1 MCRTATASLHGRDLS
16 YDNELVATKVWAVL
30 FAVRDRAVLAERD
43 QLGAPAP
50 MPAPGIMETLRKWQE
65 VQEQKKELAAW
76 TPRVVRVGE
85 TIPISGSADVYP
97 EGTPERHIV
106 SFLSA
111 WQRGNYGHMARDAG
125 RAWKGSGRDE
135 SRGGK
140 GATRALR
147 GRRHPAKAGLH
158 HAHSITT
165 KLRRGNATVL
175 AIASTMLIWHV

>member
-1 MCRTATASLHGRDLS
+1 LS

-111 WQRGNYGHMARDAG
+111 WQRGNYGHMG
-125 RAWKGSGRDE
+125 R
-135 SRGGK
+135 
-140 GATRALR
+140 
-147 GRRHPAKAGLH
+147 
-158 HAHSITT
+158 
-165 KLRRGNATVL
+165 
-175 AIASTMLIWHV
+175 